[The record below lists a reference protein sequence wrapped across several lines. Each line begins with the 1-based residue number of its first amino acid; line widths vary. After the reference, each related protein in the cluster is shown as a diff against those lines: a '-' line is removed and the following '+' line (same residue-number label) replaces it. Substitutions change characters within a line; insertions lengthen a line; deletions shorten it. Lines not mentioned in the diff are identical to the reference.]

1 MQVSYSRVS
10 TYEKC
15 PHQFKLRYVDKLE
28 TVFNCDPQNALVL
41 GHALHTGIEK
51 DVETAISEYY
61 SAYPVV
67 KDAHVT
73 EAIKLEYLIPKVKA
87 LLPEGEHERY
97 IETPDF
103 HGYIDLLV
111 PAGELTMEEKDD
123 ICYEC
128 DKEDDCGYSCSGHC
142 PRSKYSRYYDLY
154 DFKYSNNVSG
164 YMESAQLHLYKYFF
178 ELTNPGKRIRNL
190 YFVFIP
196 KCNLRMKYK
205 NKTNPRDETTYEF
218 RKRCLA
224 DLESKEIQI
233 KRVQYE
239 PNKVIEYL
247 IATKHCIEDTEYIK
261 TPSRLCDWC
270 EYQLYCEKGI
280 DYMLLPEN
288 KRRKKTVIT
297 NPDMWIY
304 ADSYVGKSTFIDQID
319 NLLFAN
325 TDGNIENITSPVVRI
340 KDEIVKNGRITSKVF
355 AWEKFLELV
364 DELEKKENDF
374 KVIALDLIE
383 DLYEHCRLY
392 MYNKLGIEHEQ
403 DAGFGKG
410 WDMVRTEFL
419 STIKRLKNLG
429 YRIIYISKELKTEI
443 NLKNGAKITSYGPN
457 MADKVANV
465 LAGTVTLT
473 VRAFM
478 NNRGRFLQ
486 LAKEESIFGG
496 GRFNFVHD
504 TCPLDMKAFIEELK
518 LAQGD
523 VKTESVEEMVGQD
536 SLEEQEANEK
546 KVRKKEVPAE
556 EVTAID
562 DDGNETPLTDLAP
575 ETKGETVTAEIPAEE
590 KPKRRRKAE
599 TSEDAQPKAETAV
612 RKTRK
617 KRE

>member
-15 PHQFKLRYVDKLE
+15 PYQFKLRYVDKLE
-28 TVFNCDPQNALVL
+28 TVFNCDPQSPLVL

-51 DVETAISEYY
+51 DVEAAIDEYF

-67 KDAHVT
+67 KDAHIT
-73 EAIKLEYLIPKVKA
+73 EAAKLEYLIPKVKA
-87 LLPEGEHERY
+87 VLPEGQHEVK

-103 HGYIDLLV
+103 VGYIDLLA
-111 PAGELTMEEKDD
+111 PMGYMAKESPYNPYGEEV
-123 ICYEC
+123 
-128 DKEDDCGYSCSGHC
+128 SV
-142 PRSKYSRYYDLY
+142 YDLY

-164 YMESAQLHLYKYFF
+164 YMDSAQLHLYKYFF
-178 ELTNPGKRIRNL
+178 ELTNPGKRIRNM

-196 KCNLRMKYK
+196 KCNLRLKYK
-205 NKTNPRDETTYEF
+205 NKTNPRDETIYEF
-218 RKRCLA
+218 RKRCME

-233 KRVQYE
+233 EQVQYD

-247 IATKHCIEDTEYIK
+247 TATKHCIEDTEYTK

-280 DYMLLPEN
+280 DYMIKLPEN
-288 KRRKKTVIT
+288 KRREKSIIT
-297 NPDMWIY
+297 DPDMWIY
-304 ADSYVGKSTFIDQID
+304 ADSYVGKSTFVDQID

-340 KDEIVKNGRITSKVF
+340 KDELVKNGRITTKTF
-355 AWEKFLELV
+355 AWQNFLDLV

-457 MADKVANV
+457 VADKVANV

-504 TCPLDMKAFIEELK
+504 TCPLDMKAFVEELK
-518 LAQGD
+518 LAQGGEK
-523 VKTESVEEMVGQD
+523 VAEKVVEKPEEKTDDMENQETPREEVEEALGI
-536 SLEEQEANEK
+536 S
-546 KVRKKEVPAE
+546 
-556 EVTAID
+556 
-562 DDGNETPLTDLAP
+562 ETD
-575 ETKGETVTAEIPAEE
+575 EIPAEE
-590 KPKRRRKAE
+590 PKRKSRKKEEPAEEAPAEEEKPKTRR
-599 TSEDAQPKAETAV
+599 
-612 RKTRK
+612 RK
-617 KRE
+617 KREE

>member
-1 MQVSYSRVS
+1 MQVSYSRIG

-15 PHQFKLRYVDKLE
+15 PYQFKLHYIDKLE
-28 TVFNCDPQNALVL
+28 TIFNCDPQSPLVL

-51 DVETAISEYY
+51 DVEMAIKEYY
-61 SAYPVV
+61 SAYPVI

-73 EAIKLEYLIPKVKA
+73 EAMKLEYLIPKIKEM
-87 LLPEGEHERY
+87 LPKGEHEIK
-97 IETPDF
+97 IETDDF
-103 HGYIDLLV
+103 VGFIDLLV
-111 PAGELTMEEKDD
+111 PIDNGIWLDAPDGPMEYD
-123 ICYEC
+123 
-128 DKEDDCGYSCSGHC
+128 
-142 PRSKYSRYYDLY
+142 YYDLY
-154 DFKYSNNVSG
+154 DFKYSNNIPG
-164 YMESAQLHLYKYFF
+164 YMTSRQLHLYKYFF
-178 ELTNPGKRIRNL
+178 EQTNPGKRIRNL

-205 NKTNPRDETTYEF
+205 NKTNKRDETIYEF

-224 DLESKEIQI
+224 DLKSKEVQI
-233 KRVQYE
+233 VEIDYQ

-247 IATKHCIEDTEYIK
+247 IGVKHCIEDTEYKK
-261 TPSRLCDWC
+261 TPNRFCDWC
-270 EYQLYCEKGI
+270 EFQQYCEKGI
-280 DYMLLPEN
+280 DFMILPEN
-288 KRRKKTVIT
+288 KRRTKTINT
-297 NPDMWIY
+297 EPDMWIY

-340 KDEIVKNGRITSKVF
+340 KDELEKNGRITNKVF
-355 AWEKFLELV
+355 AWQKFLELV

-392 MYNKLGIEHEQ
+392 MYDKLGIEHEQ

-429 YRIIYISKELKTEI
+429 YRIIYISKELKTEV

-486 LAKEESIFGG
+486 LAKEENIFGG

-504 TCPLDMKAFIEELK
+504 ICPLNMNAFIEELK
-518 LAQGD
+518 LAQGG
-523 VKTESVEEMVGQD
+523 VESIEEQVGQD
-536 SLEEQEANEK
+536 SLEQQKDDEK
-546 KVRKKEVPAE
+546 QLEKEKE
-556 EVTAID
+556 ESLNAKSEEKTS
-562 DDGNETPLTDLAP
+562 E
-575 ETKGETVTAEIPAEE
+575 EKEEKE
-590 KPKRRRKAE
+590 KPKTRR
-599 TSEDAQPKAETAV
+599 
-612 RKTRK
+612 RK
-617 KRE
+617 KREE

>member
-1 MQVSYSRVS
+1 MQVSYSRIS
-10 TYEKC
+10 THEKC
-15 PHQFKLRYVDKLE
+15 AYQYKLHYIDELE
-28 TVFNCDPQNALVL
+28 TIFNCDPQNALVL

-51 DVETAISEYY
+51 DVETAIKEYY
-61 SAYPVV
+61 SAYPVI

-87 LLPEGEHERY
+87 MLPEGEHEIK
-97 IETPDF
+97 IENDDF
-103 HGYIDLLV
+103 KGFIDLLAPV
-111 PAGELTMEEKDD
+111 GKGIWLDAPLDESM
-123 ICYEC
+123 EC
-128 DKEDDCGYSCSGHC
+128 D
-142 PRSKYSRYYDLY
+142 YYDIY
-154 DFKYSNNVSG
+154 DFKYSNNIPG
-164 YMESAQLHLYKYFF
+164 YMTSGQLHLYKYFF

-190 YFVFIP
+190 YFVFVP

-205 NKTNPRDETTYEF
+205 NKTNKRDETIYEF

-224 DLESKEIQI
+224 DLESKEVQI
-233 KRVQYE
+233 VKVDYQ

-247 IATKHCIEDTEYIK
+247 IGVKHTIEDTEFEK
-261 TPSRLCDWC
+261 NPSRLCDWC
-270 EYQLYCEKGI
+270 EFQQYCEKGI
-280 DYMLLPEN
+280 DYMILPEN
-288 KRRKKTVIT
+288 KRHERTINT
-297 NPDMWIY
+297 EPDMWIY

-340 KDEIVKNGRITSKVF
+340 KDELEKNGRMTNKVF
-355 AWEKFLELV
+355 AWQKFLELV

-392 MYNKLGIEHEQ
+392 MYDKLGIEHEQ

-429 YRIIYISKELKTEI
+429 YRIIYISKELKTEV

-457 MADKVANV
+457 IADKVANV

-486 LAKEESIFGG
+486 LAKEENIFGG

-504 TCPLDMKAFIEELK
+504 TCPLNMKSFIEELK
-518 LAQGD
+518 MAQSE
-523 VKTESVEEMVGQD
+523 TIEEIVGQD
-536 SLEEQEANEK
+536 SLEEQETDEKRLNEERN
-546 KVRKKEVPAE
+546 RKSSEETEPTE
-556 EVTAID
+556 EVTDEEKSKARKRKKD
-562 DDGNETPLTDLAP
+562 EEETQT
-575 ETKGETVTAEIPAEE
+575 EEEE
-590 KPKRRRKAE
+590 KPKTRRRK
-599 TSEDAQPKAETAV
+599 
-612 RKTRK
+612 
-617 KRE
+617 KRDE

>member
-1 MQVSYSRVS
+1 MQVSYSRIG
-10 TYEKC
+10 THEKC
-15 PHQFKLRYVDKLE
+15 AYQYKLHYIDKLE
-28 TVFNCDPQNALVL
+28 TIFNCDPQNALVL

-51 DVETAISEYY
+51 DVETAIKEYY
-61 SAYPVV
+61 SAYPVI

-87 LLPEGEHERY
+87 MLPEGEHEIK
-97 IETPDF
+97 IENDDF
-103 HGYIDLLV
+103 KGFIDLLT
-111 PAGELTMEEKDD
+111 PMGYMSPESPYNPYGEEVE
-123 ICYEC
+123 I
-128 DKEDDCGYSCSGHC
+128 
-142 PRSKYSRYYDLY
+142 YDLY
-154 DFKYSNNVSG
+154 DFKYSNNIPG
-164 YMESAQLHLYKYFF
+164 YMTSGQLHLYKYFF

-190 YFVFIP
+190 YFVFVP

-205 NKTNPRDETTYEF
+205 NKTNKRDETIYEF

-224 DLESKEIQI
+224 DLESKEVTIKQI
-233 KRVQYE
+233 DYDPK
-239 PNKVIEYL
+239 KVIEYL
-247 IATKHCIEDTEYIK
+247 IGVKHTIEDTEFEK
-261 TPSRLCDWC
+261 NPSRLCDWC
-270 EYQLYCEKGI
+270 EFQQYCEKGI
-280 DYMLLPEN
+280 DYMILPEN
-288 KRRKKTVIT
+288 KRRERTINT
-297 NPDMWIY
+297 EPDMWIY
-304 ADSYVGKSTFIDQID
+304 ADSYVGKSTFVDQID

-340 KDEIVKNGRITSKVF
+340 KDELEKNGRMTNKVF
-355 AWEKFLELV
+355 AWQKFLELV

-457 MADKVANV
+457 VADKVANV

-486 LAKEESIFGG
+486 LAKEENIFGG

-504 TCPLDMKAFIEELK
+504 TCPLNMKSFIEELK
-518 LAQGD
+518 MAQSE
-523 VKTESVEEMVGQD
+523 TIEEIVGQD
-536 SLEEQEANEK
+536 SLEEQETDEKRLNEERSRK
-546 KVRKKEVPAE
+546 SSKETEPTEEITDEEKSKAHKRKKDE
-556 EVTAID
+556 E
-562 DDGNETPLTDLAP
+562 ETQT
-575 ETKGETVTAEIPAEE
+575 EEEE
-590 KPKRRRKAE
+590 KPKTRRRK
-599 TSEDAQPKAETAV
+599 
-612 RKTRK
+612 
-617 KRE
+617 KRDE